1 VNVIWQ
7 DATPAVLVAAKVQFA
22 VVLTD
27 ALVDDA
33 VKLTDP
39 VAVVAPLDAV
49 SVTVAVHV
57 VAFATLTDAGEH
69 ETPVDVESCIG
80 GLVVNVAVTD

>member
-1 VNVIWQ
+1 
-7 DATPAVLVAAKVQFA
+7 VLVAAKVQFA
-22 VVLTD
+22 VLPSD
-27 ALVDDA
+27 AVVGDA
-33 VKLTDP
+33 VKPTDP

-69 ETPVDVESCIG
+69 DTPVDVESCTG

>member
-1 VNVIWQ
+1 VIWQ
-7 DATPAVLVAAKVQFA
+7 DAIPTVLVAAKVQFA
-22 VVLTD
+22 VLPNDPAVG
-27 ALVDDA
+27 DA

-39 VAVVAPLDAV
+39 VGVVAPLDAV
-49 SVTVAVHV
+49 SVTVALHV

-69 ETPVDVESCIG
+69 EAPVDVESCPS